1 VFVRRHKVRLEGVP
15 TGFFSVSLSAG
26 VEKQK
31 AEAVLYLDAFL
42 QKAEW
47 SPTIKTTFAG
57 GLLYREY
64 GFLKRWMMKEIARDA
79 GKDTDTSKNHEYIDW
94 KAVDGFVS
102 GFLAPSEQHQR
113 EGEVG

>member
-1 VFVRRHKVRLEGVP
+1 MFVRRHKVRLEVVP

-57 GLLYREY
+57 GLPYREY
-64 GFLKRWMMKEIARDA
+64 GFLKRWMMKKIAKDA
-79 GKDTDTSKNHEYIDW
+79 GKDTDTSKNHEHTDW
-94 KAVDGFVS
+94 QTIDGFVQA
-102 GFLAPSEQHQR
+102 FLVQVEQHR
-113 EGEVG
+113 AVERT